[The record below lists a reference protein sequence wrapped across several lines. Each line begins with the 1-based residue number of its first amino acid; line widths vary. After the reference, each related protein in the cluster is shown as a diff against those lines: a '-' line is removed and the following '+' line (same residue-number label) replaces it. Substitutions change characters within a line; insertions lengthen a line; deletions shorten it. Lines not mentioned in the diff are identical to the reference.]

1 MNYTIKNLMYACL
14 GENRD
19 EFYFATL
26 YGDDGSKMPVTFSDN
41 EQGISA
47 FSKANNTLYSVKSV
61 SGKTK
66 ISDFRDNDEVVI
78 TYAIPENNHKK

>member
-26 YGDDGSKMPVTFSDN
+26 YGENGSKIPVIFSDN

-47 FSKANNTLYSVKSV
+47 FSKVGNVLYSVKSV

-66 ISDFRDNDEVVI
+66 ISDFRDNDEVIITNAVI
-78 TYAIPENNHKK
+78 GNKH

>member
-26 YGDDGSKMPVTFSDN
+26 YGETGSKIPVTFSEN
-41 EQGISA
+41 EHGISA
-47 FSKANNTLYSVKSV
+47 FSNANNALYSVKSV

-66 ISDFRDNDEVVI
+66 ISDFRDNDEVRIINAVI
-78 TYAIPENNHKK
+78 ENNL